1 MTDDVP
7 ITSKE
12 NGTGGS
18 QISRQYTTKGLKYP
32 PRAWSVERRSLRQMP
47 EGERDNWEP
56 LSSGLLYQGCNTSL
70 WDIRHNLP
78 LQPWT
83 TQYREYWGFSIPV
96 EGPRRRIP
104 VWYRQ
109 RSSNDA
115 ISISWIL
122 VFPPHHPPAFFNPQ
136 VIERGWSYRKRTPSR
151 MAHQGW

>member
-1 MTDDVP
+1 MSLSPAKKMVQVVVRYLGNIPRRVWNTP
-7 ITSKE
+7 QERGLWKE
-12 NGTGGS
+12 GLCGKCQRAKGTIGS
-18 QISRQYTTKGLKYP
+18 LCQVGCFI
-32 PRAWSVERRSLRQMP
+32 RAAIPLCGTYAIIYRSSH
-47 EGERDNWEP
+47 EP
-56 LSSGLLYQGCNTSL
+56 
-70 WDIRHNLP
+70 
-78 LQPWT
+78 